1 MQMVTEGSA
10 GGELQAHERTYEGF
24 ISLFKVGTVV
34 SMILA
39 AIVILLIAS

>member
-1 MQMVTEGSA
+1 MATEGSA

-34 SMILA
+34 TLFLV
-39 AIVILLIAS
+39 AIVVLLIAS